1 MNNMEKLALSTA
13 LEKALKD
20 MNNPKNPD
28 SLRYQMDEK
37 LKEDYCED
45 GTDRRKVMI
54 NGQPVGTYSLTFTKE
69 VDGLEPVVDNYDL
82 FAEWF
87 SLPENLGYLHQLVNK
102 CLKDALSIATS
113 QGELPDGVVMRQV
126 TEPPRVKGTT
136 LRVDK
141 EKLQKALGNQLESS
155 VMGLLAAGDQSI

>member
-1 MNNMEKLALSTA
+1 MNDMEKLALSTA

-28 SLRYQMDEK
+28 SLRCQMDEK

-45 GTDRRKVMI
+45 GTDRKRVMV
-54 NGQPVGTYSLTFTKE
+54 NGVDVGTYSIMFTKE

-113 QGELPDGVVMRQV
+113 QGELPDGVVMRRV
-126 TEPPRVKGTT
+126 CEPKVPKGTT

-155 VMGLLAAGDQSI
+155 VMGLLSAGE